1 MRNPAVALAGVVV
14 VIAGSIFTAQGMGA
28 LQGSPM
34 SNTTTWSVTGPVI
47 VLVGLLLAWSGV
59 RRRKQ

>member
-1 MRNPAVALAGVVV
+1 MRNPAVVLAGVVV
-14 VIAGSIFTAQGMGA
+14 VAAGIIFTAQGTGA

-34 SNTTTWSVTGPVI
+34 SNTTTWSVAGPII

-59 RRRKQ
+59 RRKR